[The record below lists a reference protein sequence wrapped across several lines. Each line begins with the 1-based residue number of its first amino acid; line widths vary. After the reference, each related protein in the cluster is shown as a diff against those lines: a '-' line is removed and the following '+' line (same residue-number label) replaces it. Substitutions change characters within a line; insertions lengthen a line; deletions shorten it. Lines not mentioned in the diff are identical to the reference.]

1 MQCAKSKYKQS
12 FYWNEISKC
21 KHKKNIIRIQNKIMP
36 QTNVKQT
43 QGNGKFYIYLYP
55 FRDIT
60 QGRLQ

>member
-1 MQCAKSKYKQS
+1 
-12 FYWNEISKC
+12 
-21 KHKKNIIRIQNKIMP
+21 MP

-60 QGRLQ
+60 QGRLQWSFHMSMDQESFLIFKKKIKVNYKLIKI